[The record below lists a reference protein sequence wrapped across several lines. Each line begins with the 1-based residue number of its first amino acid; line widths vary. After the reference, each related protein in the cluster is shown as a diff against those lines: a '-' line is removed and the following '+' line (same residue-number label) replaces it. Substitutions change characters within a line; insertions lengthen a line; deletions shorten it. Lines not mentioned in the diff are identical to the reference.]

1 MINGNKFIALEGID
15 GSGKTTVCQILSKKI
30 NAEVYKT
37 PSWPFSDLRD
47 VIDKNVDIKSRFFFY
62 LSSVIH
68 ASSEIAR
75 LLNHKHVVC
84 DRYILST
91 LCYHRA
97 SESFFKS
104 FDGNQVDILQPDF
117 TFFLNADYEI
127 RMKRIA
133 IRENSDNSDILNSDL
148 HDKQYQDKV
157 ELEFSK
163 YNNLL
168 WINTND
174 ISPEDIADI
183 ICNKLAR
190 KQEIE

>member
-1 MINGNKFIALEGID
+1 MINVNKFIALEGID

-30 NAEVYKT
+30 DAAMYKT

-47 VIDKNVDIKSRFFFY
+47 VIDKTVDIKSRFYFY

-68 ASSEIAR
+68 ASTEIDK
-75 LLNHKHVVC
+75 LLKHKHVVC

-104 FDGNQVDILQPDF
+104 FDENQIDILQPGF
-117 TFFLNADYEI
+117 TFFLNADYEV

-133 IRENSDNSDILNSDL
+133 IRENADNTDILNSNL
-148 HDKQYQDKV
+148 HDEEYQSKV
-157 ELEFSK
+157 EGEFSK
-163 YNNLL
+163 YKNML

-174 ISPEDIADI
+174 TSPEVIAENI
-183 ICNKLAR
+183 FKKLSL
-190 KQEIE
+190 

>member
-30 NAEVYKT
+30 NAENYKT

-47 VIDKNVDIKSRFFFY
+47 VIDKTVDIKSRFFFY

-75 LLNHKHVVC
+75 LLIHKHVVC

-104 FDGNQVDILQPDF
+104 FDENQLDILQPDF
-117 TFFLNADYEI
+117 TFFLNADYDV

-133 IRENSDNSDILNSDL
+133 IRESADNSDILNSDL
-148 HDKQYQDKV
+148 HDKKYQDKV

-163 YNNLL
+163 YHNLL
-168 WINTND
+168 WINAND
-174 ISPEDIADI
+174 ISPDDIADI
-183 ICNKLAR
+183 ICNKLAQQ
-190 KQEIE
+190 KETE

>member
-1 MINGNKFIALEGID
+1 MINGNQFIALEGID
-15 GSGKTTVCQILSKKI
+15 GSGKTTVCKILSKKI
-30 NAEVYKT
+30 NAEIYKT

-47 VIDKNVDIKSRFFFY
+47 VIDNTVDIKSRFFFY

-75 LLNHKHVVC
+75 LLKHKHVVC

-97 SESFFKS
+97 SESFLKS
-104 FDGNQVDILQPDF
+104 FDENQVGILQPDY
-117 TFFLNADYEI
+117 TFFLNADYNI
-127 RMKRIA
+127 RMERIA
-133 IRENSDNSDILNSDL
+133 IRGNADNSEVLNSDL
-148 HDKQYQDKV
+148 HDKKCQDMI

-163 YNNLL
+163 YNNML

-174 ISPEDIADI
+174 ILPEDVADI
-183 ICNKLAR
+183 ICEKIAL
-190 KQEIE
+190 